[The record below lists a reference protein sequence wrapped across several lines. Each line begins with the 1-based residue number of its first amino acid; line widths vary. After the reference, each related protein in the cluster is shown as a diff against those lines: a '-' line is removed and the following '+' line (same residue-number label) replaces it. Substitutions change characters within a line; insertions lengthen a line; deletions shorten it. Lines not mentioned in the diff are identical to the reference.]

1 MARVKISEF
10 GIINKSLSLA
20 VVTFYVPDDSGA
32 NSGVKATLYA
42 ASTGST
48 QRENPQTLDTDGKLA
63 QACYVESEIMATIT
77 GINDRTQRN
86 IKKIVQNPLEFS
98 LPVTSSDYNWQSA
111 SGLYGDLAAV
121 QAAVADA
128 EAVLADAG
136 FIAVS
141 TDLLGDDDIGT
152 VADSISS
159 VNTVAGDLGG
169 DNDIGTVATDLA
181 GSDTIGTVAGSIAN
195 VNSVGG
201 SISNVNTVA
210 GSISNINAVA
220 ADATDIGTVA
230 TSIADV
236 NTVAAD
242 IADVSTVATD
252 LGGSDNIGTVA
263 GAISNINT
271 VAGAVANI
279 NTVAGSISNVNA
291 VAGDI
296 ADVST
301 VAGLSTEIA
310 QIILIQDDIA
320 DAANNIPLSNR
331 TATTDPGVGDDS
343 ADGYSAG
350 SIWVNT
356 SSGTVFICTD
366 ASVGA
371 ASWYDVGGSGGITDV
386 LQDTTPQLGGNLDV
400 NGKSIVSV
408 SAGNI
413 LITPDTTGKIVLDGL
428 SWPTADGSAN
438 QVLKTDG
445 AGNIGFATPSA
456 GQTNLMTGYK
466 TANYVA
472 GLGFARANTVSGV
485 AQVADTLYARPLLLP
500 VGGTFD
506 RISTYV
512 HTADSGK
519 SLRMGIYEMGS
530 DGLPGD
536 LVLDAGTVS
545 VGTTGLKEITIS
557 QLLNAD
563 KAYFLAWVGDGAP
576 SLANQLANST
586 SYFNFFGSND
596 MTANAATSY
605 TIAHTY
611 GALPDPFGTPTGT
624 TGLGTNPPAVLLRST

>member
-1 MARVKISEF
+1 MARVKVSEF

-63 QACYVESEIMATIT
+63 QDCYVESEIMATIT
-77 GINDRTQRN
+77 GINDRTMRN

-111 SGLYGDLAAV
+111 SGLYGDLSAV

-159 VNTVAGDLGG
+159 VNTVAGDLSG

-220 ADATDIGTVA
+220 GDATDIGTVA
-230 TSIADV
+230 ASIADV

-263 GAISNINT
+263 GSISG
-271 VAGAVANI
+271 V
-279 NTVAGSISNVNA
+279 NTVAGSISSVNTVSGSIANVNTA
-291 VAGDI
+291 ATNI
-296 ADVST
+296 ANINT

-350 SIWVNT
+350 SLWVNT
-356 SSGTVFICTD
+356 NTNTVFICTD
-366 ASVGA
+366 ASVGT

-400 NGKSIVSV
+400 NGKSIVSA

-428 SWPTADGSAN
+428 SWPTADGSAG
-438 QVLKTDG
+438 QVLGTDG
-445 AGNIGFATPSA
+445 AGNIVFGSGGSPFNIPIKTGFYYS
-456 GQTNLMTGYK
+456 GFGY
-466 TANYVA
+466 
-472 GLGFARANTVSGV
+472 GRLFSSGPTL
-485 AQVADTLYARPLLLP
+485 AADRLYARPFIL
-500 VGGTFD
+500 VTEGSFD
-506 RISTYV
+506 RVGIRVLSTSTATLCRLGLYSMGTDGNPDELV
-512 HTADSGK
+512 HDFGAVDVT
-519 SLRMGIYEMGS
+519 
-530 DGLPGD
+530 
-536 LVLDAGTVS
+536 GT
-545 VGTTGLKEITIS
+545 GTKEITIS
-557 QLLNAD
+557 ETIPAGT
-563 KAYFLAWVGDGAP
+563 YFIGV
-576 SLANQLANST
+576 LANGAVGLAANQTNLPGVTHFTVGVDTDYNT
-586 SYFNFFGSND
+586 SESIEVYASQ
-596 MTANAATSY
+596 A
-605 TIAHTY
+605 Y
-611 GALPDPFGTPTGT
+611 GALPASFGTVAGQSSA
-624 TGLGTNPPAVLLRST
+624 GSTNVIGMVFRGA

>member
-77 GINDRTQRN
+77 GINDRTMRN

-159 VNTVAGDLGG
+159 VNTVAGDLSG

-220 ADATDIGTVA
+220 GDATDIGTVA
-230 TSIADV
+230 ASIADV

-263 GAISNINT
+263 GSISG
-271 VAGAVANI
+271 V
-279 NTVAGSISNVNA
+279 NTVAGSISSVNTVSGSIANVNTA
-291 VAGDI
+291 ATNI
-296 ADVST
+296 ANINT

-350 SIWVNT
+350 SLWVNT
-356 SSGTVFICTD
+356 NTNTVFICTD
-366 ASVGA
+366 ASVGT

-400 NGKSIVSV
+400 NGKSIVSA

-428 SWPTADGSAN
+428 SWPTADGSAD

-445 AGNIGFATPSA
+445 AGNIGFATPAA
-456 GQTNLMTGYK
+456 G
-466 TANYVA
+466 ANALINGFVA
-472 GLGFARANTVSGV
+472 GDYYYGLAFGKWNTASGT
-485 AQVADTLYARPLLLP
+485 ALVADTLYARILTLP
-500 VGGTFD
+500 AGGSFD
-506 RISTYV
+506 RISCYV
-512 HTADSGK
+512 RTASSGHNMR
-519 SLRMGIYEMGS
+519 LGIYEMGS
-530 DGLPGD
+530 DGLPGALVAD
-536 LVLDAGTVS
+536 LGTVS

-557 QLLNAD
+557 QTLT
-563 KAYFLAWVGDGAP
+563 G
-576 SLANQLANST
+576 Q
-586 SYFNFFGSND
+586 SYFVAYVTDGVPNVAICGADSTFFSNLQGGGTD
-596 MTANAATSY
+596 PTANPHSGY

-611 GALPDPFGTPTGT
+611 GALPDPYGTPTGT
-624 TGLGTNPPAVLLRST
+624 ITGTNGMGLALRSA